1 MLTPNELKR
10 RLARGETVLGLFAS
24 IPAAVT
30 VELIGQAGF
39 DFVIL
44 DTEHTLVNPETLEH
58 MLRAAELAGLTAL
71 VRVSRPDPAIVVPL
85 LDGGARGIV
94 LADVRG
100 PEPLQALN
108 ECLRFHPLG
117 RRGMNSG
124 RPGRFGADDLVDY
137 LQRANHEL
145 MLVPMIE
152 SREGV
157 ESLQAILQV
166 PGVDMV
172 LEGAADLSQS
182 LGLPWQTEAPEV
194 SEALDRIHVA
204 CRYAEVPFCAIPRSA
219 ARRDYWRERG
229 VHAFVLGDERGTA
242 FRALQAK
249 LAPYREEVSP

>member
-1 MLTPNELKR
+1 MLTPNALKR

-24 IPAAVT
+24 IPTAVT
-30 VELIGQAGF
+30 VEMIGQAGF

-94 LADVRG
+94 LADVRSAG
-100 PEPLQALN
+100 SLQALN
-108 ECLRFHPLG
+108 ECLRFRPLG
-117 RRGMNSG
+117 QRSMNGG
-124 RPGRFGADDLVDY
+124 RPARFGADDLVEY
-137 LQRANHEL
+137 LSRANDEL
-145 MLVPMIE
+145 MLIPMIE

-157 ESLQAILQV
+157 ENLPAILRV
-166 PGVDMV
+166 PRVDMV

-182 LGLPWQTEAPEV
+182 LGLPWQTEAPAVVE
-194 SEALDRIHVA
+194 SLDRIHA
-204 CRYAEVPFCAIPRSA
+204 ECRRAEVPFCAIPRSEE
-219 ARRDYWRERG
+219 RRSYWCERG
-229 VHAFVLGDERGTA
+229 VRAFVLGDERGIA

-249 LAPYREEVSP
+249 LAPYREGGDA